1 MSQSVIEP
9 PFKPPQ
15 SPTQFSAI
23 GYLFGQFETVLP
35 ADEHQSKLKG
45 SLQLFDGTKLP
56 ARVGFTVWQR
66 LSSKGNFNLDNAYL
80 WRVYFRTTKESKLCQ
95 IQLIKCVSP
104 LENYSS
110 DNPPPPQTGLDQFQI
125 RGRILDTDEQK
136 VVIRLE
142 RNETP
147 PPGQEKQSR
156 WQPFLITVSGSLPG
170 AEKGQFWELLC
181 IRKGEEVVLK
191 QANLIDETI
200 AVTQTSPTSVQT
212 SATNQSKNSSSKSS
226 KTSTDSTSSPVI
238 MINGRQPEMT
248 VKFTTRPNLPEQ
260 GKTVTLEVSGEG
272 GITVRASLNRKT
284 LKKQV
289 EKMDS
294 FADWIAALSGK
305 VARIGSDGVV
315 ELEGAGVTVFEK
327 KTQKVEEKPDA

>member
-1 MSQSVIEP
+1 MSPSVIEP

-23 GYLFGQFETVLP
+23 GYLFGKFETVLP
-35 ADEHQSKLKG
+35 AEEHQSKLKG
-45 SLQLFDGTKLP
+45 TLQLFDGTKLS

-95 IQLIKCVSP
+95 IQLIKCVSL
-104 LENYSS
+104 LENYSL

-125 RGRILDTDEQK
+125 RGRILDTDDK
-136 VVIRLE
+136 KLVIRLE

-170 AEKGQFWELLC
+170 AEIGQFWELLC

-191 QANLIDETI
+191 EANPIDETI
-200 AVTQTSPTSVQT
+200 VVTETSSTSVITPAT
-212 SATNQSKNSSSKSS
+212 SQSKNSSSKS
-226 KTSTDSTSSPVI
+226 STDSTSSPVI

-294 FADWIAALSGK
+294 FTDWIAALSGK
-305 VARIGSDGVV
+305 VASIGSDGVV

-327 KTQKVEEKPDA
+327 KTQKVEQKPDA